1 MRILFVSHSKNA
13 SQTVITVMHGAKEFP
28 QQQNYET
35 YLYNEDGQQ
44 ELWTTATNCADA
56 VMYHKTLCEKC
67 GIRLNM

>member
-1 MRILFVSHSKNA
+1 MKILFVSHSKNA
-13 SQTVITVMHGAKEFP
+13 SQTVITVMHGTEEN
-28 QQQNYET
+28 NYET
-35 YLYNEDGQQ
+35 YLYNEDGYQ